1 MYTNEAGRDKEI
13 KRKREIPGFCFPT
26 QMDYKHQTDTVCH
39 LLLLNTGWAQSAK
52 RWRDLETEA
61 TRWLPH
67 LVVTDNRCSP
77 RHRRALVLIGMCTT
91 AMCSYSIH
99 IGLVFIHKNPSLFI
113 CRHLDLFP
121 LAVDIPR
128 VITLFGTP
136 ARPNPTTNPLLRQ
149 ILPFL
154 LCFVLFT
161 RSIPSLCRC
170 LVSEQN
176 FNYSSMNF
184 YLENYNFQIF
194 LLASFAHKFLD
205 NS

>member
-1 MYTNEAGRDKEI
+1 
-13 KRKREIPGFCFPT
+13 
-26 QMDYKHQTDTVCH
+26 MDYKHQTDTVCH

-77 RHRRALVLIGMCTT
+77 LTQEGPGIDWNVYYCNVFLFNTHRPGV
-91 AMCSYSIH
+91 H
-99 IGLVFIHKNPSLFI
+99 SLFI
-113 CRHLDLFP
+113 CRHLALFP

-136 ARPNPTTNPLLRQ
+136 ARPNPTPNPLLKQ

-161 RSIPSLCRC
+161 RSIPFLCRC
-170 LVSEQN
+170 LVNEQN
-176 FNYSSMNF
+176 VNYSSMNS
-184 YLENYNFQIF
+184 YLESYNFQIF